1 MKRPRAL
8 LVVLAALAALAEPVR
23 ADYLETRR
31 SAVLK
36 ASGVRDGFP
45 LETLQTGTLLELLE
59 GPQQNG
65 YYPVRTRELRSG
77 FVYRTLV
84 RRHPGVLPPA
94 PGGEPAPGESGES
107 HDPGDPAPSGL
118 RLRVHLIDV
127 GQGAA
132 TLFEF
137 PCGAALID
145 TGGETNGD
153 FDSAAALSAYLD
165 QFFNERQD
173 LNRTLDLLAITHPHI
188 DHARNVRL
196 LTQQYSVR
204 NVVTNGMPRSPSGN
218 FYSGGLAQ
226 AWLEDWAREH
236 ARLETIDAARVPAG
250 GATSIVIDPVR
261 CPDVDPSIRV
271 LWGRLDAP
279 GELSATAFANANDH
293 SVVFRV
299 DFGRASFLVS
309 GDLEVDALPALLE
322 KHRGTDALDIDVWQV
337 SHHGSANGTE
347 RGLLDAL
354 TPEVALLAT
363 GAPTRE
369 GVFTAWAYGHPRAS
383 VIDQLLATLPR
394 DDPFRRTRRNRVP
407 TGIAVK
413 DFETVDVGEAIYAT
427 GWDGSVIVTADAGG
441 GYSVWTER

>member
-1 MKRPRAL
+1 MRLPGAL
-8 LVVLAALAALAEPVR
+8 PCALAALIALGTPVR

-31 SAVLK
+31 SAILE
-36 ASGVRDGFP
+36 ASVRDGLA
-45 LETLQTGTLLELLE
+45 LETLQVGTLLELSE
-59 GPQQNG
+59 GPQENG
-65 YYPVRTRELRSG
+65 YYPVRTRERRSG

-84 RRHPGVLPPA
+84 RRHPGALPPA
-94 PGGEPAPGESGES
+94 LGGDPAPAEPGASN
-107 HDPGDPAPSGL
+107 DPGDPAPSGP

-132 TLFEF
+132 TLLEF

-153 FDSAAALSAYLD
+153 FDSAAALRAYLD

-173 LNRTLDLLAITHPHI
+173 LNRSLDLLAITHPHI
-188 DHARNVRL
+188 DHARNVRW
-196 LTQQYSVR
+196 LTQEYSVR

-236 ARLETIDAARVPAG
+236 ARLETIEAARVPAG
-250 GATSIVIDPVR
+250 GASSDVIDPLR
-261 CPDVDPSIRV
+261 CPDVDPAIRV

-299 DFGRASFLVS
+299 DFGRSSFLVS

-347 RGLLDAL
+347 RALLDAL

-369 GVFTAWAYGHPRAS
+369 GVFTAWAYGHPRET
-383 VIDQLLATLPR
+383 VIQQLLAALPR

-407 TGIAVK
+407 MGIAVK

-427 GWDGSVIVTADAGG
+427 GWDGSVIVSADANG
-441 GYSVWTER
+441 GYRIWTER